1 MKIEICEQMVQSWLQ
16 HYKQCEIVQTNWKI
30 SPLRLRGISDA
41 DIAEL
46 ERFMKEFQK
55 QLNQILEDETKE
67 SLNDEIENSEGN
79 LKKIADIFSDW
90 HVTEEDRILIPIFQ
104 ELQTEEQRNICIIAD
119 FLGYKNWIVRK

>member
-1 MKIEICEQMVQSWLQ
+1 MHFFAIIENEGNYDFPFGEMNVVRKDDLGTIFVNG
-16 HYKQCEIVQTNWKI
+16 KNID
-30 SPLRLRGISDA
+30 SD
-41 DIAEL
+41 
-46 ERFMKEFQK
+46 FEFPFCVHN
-55 QLNQILEDETKE
+55 LC
-67 SLNDEIENSEGN
+67 LNDEIENSEGK